1 MSWWWWEDGATRHM
15 GLSRIFPPRPLGP
28 LVWPLLGRRWWCL
41 FDVETERQ
49 LGECNF
55 GGLQQYL
62 RVTSAEQPHSY
73 APTHTPSTKA
83 TYTTPPPPFFI
94 QYSKEPE
101 RTLPVRPLIH
111 SLRLPPRPPKPIAS
125 SAMSFSIVSLH
136 FSNCALW
143 CVLLAAIIA
152 RIFLYLKQTTNRQ
165 KNKSLIE

>member
-73 APTHTPSTKA
+73 APTHTLSTKA
-83 TYTTPPPPFFI
+83 TYTTPPPPLLYSVQQRTRENIAGTATHPFVAPSSATAEADSFI
-94 QYSKEPE
+94 GNVLLNCLVAFLE
-101 RTLPVRPLIH
+101 LC
-111 SLRLPPRPPKPIAS
+111 SLVCFAS
-125 SAMSFSIVSLH
+125 S
-136 FSNCALW
+136 
-143 CVLLAAIIA
+143 
-152 RIFLYLKQTTNRQ
+152 YNRPNFPLPQ
-165 KNKSLIE
+165 ADDK